1 MTPLDG
7 VRVVDVTTGLAGPF
21 ATRLLVDA
29 GADAVKI
36 ELPDGDPTRRR
47 CPAGFASWNRGKRSI
62 TFDLDTSGGRSGLG
76 RLIER
81 ADVLAHDLPLD
92 RARSLGLDADTLAA
106 TAPGLI
112 VATVPSYPAGHPLQ
126 DVTASDAM
134 VQAAQGFMD
143 EQQGH
148 RDGPVYVRLP
158 FPSWCAAYLL
168 AAGVVARLVQHARH
182 GVVLPVSTSVFQGG
196 LAPAALY
203 WQRWDRLPP
212 GLTRHTLPKVWPD
225 AALSIFGCA
234 DGRFVQLAGAVGGWI
249 ESPPVLE
256 SLALADL
263 VELSEVG
270 VTPQNW
276 SVWDSV
282 FRSRTSDEWL
292 QALSDADVP
301 CIVVRELGECFTDDQ
316 ALAND
321 YVVEVDDPAIGP
333 ALQAGPPI
341 TTTPPGSFAR
351 PAVALGTSTVD
362 EVLDDWPE
370 QATTTPVTVT
380 GDTRP
385 LAGMRVLDFGS
396 VVAGPF
402 GAQCLGDL
410 GADVIK
416 VEPMDGDRGRGLTQF
431 AGCHRGKRSL
441 ALDLKAPRAQEALHR
456 LVRSADAVLHNMRL
470 SAAARL
476 GLDGPGL
483 RAVNPDIVF
492 SHVSAYGPNGP
503 MAGFPGYDPTAQAM
517 TGWEHADAGSGNT
530 PVWLRNSVFDVQA
543 GLAGCLGAL
552 LGLYRRETTGEPG
565 EAGTSLLAV
574 GVSAA
579 SEVAVTVPGHTIT
592 PHPVLFSD
600 QTGVA
605 DTHRIHPVD
614 DGWVL
619 VDAADDREERAFR
632 SRFGDRPAETLG
644 TRSVARFLDELRE
657 AGVTGCA
664 VALDQLDPF
673 MDSDVHRELGLSR
686 RLQTRG
692 YGVIDLVGGFWSLGP
707 PVAEESVPDLGEHSR
722 EVLSELG
729 YDATALD
736 ALVSGG
742 VVRVTVP
749 EMSA

>member
-1 MTPLDG
+1 MTAPVDG
-7 VRVVDVTTGLAGPF
+7 VRVVDLTTGLAGPF

-29 GADAVKI
+29 GADVVKV
-36 ELPDGDPTRRR
+36 EPPAGDPARTR
-47 CPAGFASWNRGKRSI
+47 CAAGFATWNRGKRSI
-62 TFDLDTSGGRSGLG
+62 ALAPGSSDVH
-76 RLIER
+76 RLLER
-81 ADVLAHDLPLD
+81 ADVLVHDLPAA
-92 RARSLGLDADTLAA
+92 RARSLGLDADTLAT
-106 TAPGLI
+106 TAPGVV
-112 VATVPSYPAGHPLQ
+112 VATVPSYPAGHPLA
-126 DVTASDAM
+126 DVAASDAM

-143 EQQGH
+143 EQQGL
-148 RDGPVYVRLP
+148 RDGPVHVRLP

-168 AAGVVARLVQHARH
+168 AAGVVARLVQRARH

-203 WQRWDRLPP
+203 WQRWERLPT
-212 GLTRHTLPKVWPD
+212 GLTGHTLPKIWPD

-256 SLALADL
+256 SLALSDL

-270 VTPQNW
+270 VTPENW
-276 SVWDSV
+276 STWDTV

-292 QALSDADVP
+292 AVLSDADVP
-301 CIVVRELGECFTDDQ
+301 CIVVRELGECFTDEQ
-316 ALAND
+316 TLAND
-321 YVVEVDDPAIGP
+321 YVVEVDDPAVGP
-333 ALQAGPPI
+333 ALQAGPPVA
-341 TTTPPGSFAR
+341 TTPPGP
-351 PAVALGTSTVD
+351 PAVAAPVLGSTTVD
-362 EVLDDWPE
+362 AVCDGWPAR
-370 QATTTPVTVT
+370 ATGAVTTD
-380 GDTRP
+380 GDALP

-410 GADVIK
+410 GADVVK
-416 VEPMDGDRGRGLTQF
+416 VEPIGGDRGRGLTQF

-441 ALDLKAPRAQEALHR
+441 SMDLKAPQAREALQR

-492 SHVSAYGPNGP
+492 SHVSAYGPRGP

-517 TGWEHADAGSGNT
+517 TGWEHANAGEGRT

-552 LGLYRRETTGEPG
+552 LGLYLRETTGEAG

-574 GVSAA
+574 GISAA
-579 SEVAVTVPGHTIT
+579 SEVTVTLPDHAIT
-592 PHPVLFSD
+592 PHAVLSAD
-600 QTGVA
+600 QTGVDDA
-605 DTHRIHPVD
+605 HRLYRLT

-619 VDAADDREERAFR
+619 VDAADDAEAAAFR
-632 SRFGDRPAETLG
+632 ARFGDRPAEALRDRTLL
-644 TRSVARFLDELRE
+644 TTLDDLST
-657 AGVTGCA
+657 AGVTATA
-664 VALDQLDPF
+664 VALDQLDAF
-673 MDSDVHRELGLSR
+673 MDSPMHRELGLSR
-686 RLQTRG
+686 RLRTRG
-692 YGVIDLVGGFWSLGP
+692 YGAIDLVGGFWNLGRVP
-707 PVAEESVPDLGEHSR
+707 DETVPDLGEHSH
-722 EVLSELG
+722 EVLTGLG
-729 YDATALD
+729 YGAAAVD
-736 ALVSGG
+736 ALVDGG
-742 VVRVTVP
+742 VVRVSVP